1 MQTPIR
7 RNGKLAFLAIL
18 WLAVF
23 LLALVLSLALDLA
36 EQALPLSPVVRTGVS
51 TGIIVLTLN
60 LFLVPRLRALFG
72 ER

>member
-36 EQALPLSPVVRTGVS
+36 EQALPLNPVVRTGVS

>member
-7 RNGKLAFLAIL
+7 RKGKLAFLAIL

-36 EQALPLSPVVRTGVS
+36 EQALPLNPVVRTGVS

>member
-36 EQALPLSPVVRTGVS
+36 EQALPLNPVVRTGVS

-72 ER
+72 EG

>member
-36 EQALPLSPVVRTGVS
+36 EQAFPLNPVVRTGVS